1 MKNNPDKKVHLRQVE
16 TAMLTLQK
24 EQFEN
29 KFKKPFQL
37 VFINIGLGKQ
47 KTAKNFVVS
56 LNEYMAIEKI
66 AKRMENG
73 FGDI

>member
-1 MKNNPDKKVHLRQVE
+1 MKNNPDKKVQLRQAE

-29 KFKKPFQL
+29 KLKKPFQL

-56 LNEYMAIEKI
+56 LNDYMSIEEI
-66 AKRMENG
+66 VKRMENG

>member
-1 MKNNPDKKVHLRQVE
+1 MKNNQDKKVQLRQAE
-16 TAMLTLQK
+16 TTMLTLQK
-24 EQFEN
+24 EHFEN
-29 KFKKPFQL
+29 KLKKPFQL

-56 LNEYMAIEKI
+56 LNDYMSIEEI
-66 AKRMENG
+66 VKRMENG